1 MQIQIRSDN
10 LNTIILKSKNLK
22 TQNQIKHEYDYIIAD
37 VTSFIDRFLCKPL
50 FMSLPAFDDHCPSC
64 LEMTGRS
71 AQSDYS
77 LQLG

>member
-37 VTSFIDRFLCKPL
+37 VTSFIDRFLCIIL
-50 FMSLPAFDDHCPSC
+50 YSWAFDDHCPSC
-64 LEMTGRS
+64 SRD
-71 AQSDYS
+71 ARSDYS